1 MSVRLRERSSAA
13 GVLPGRE
20 ENGEILEDEIVNVK
34 AKSSHGW
41 DMMGFWTWV
50 EVSAFYAD
58 RPLLPPPGEG
68 RQCIWGLWCS
78 T

>member
-1 MSVRLRERSSAA
+1 MSVRLWERSSAA
-13 GVLPGRE
+13 GVLPRRE
-20 ENGEILEDEIVNVK
+20 ENWEILEDEIINVK

-41 DMMGFWTWV
+41 DMMGFCTWV

-58 RPLLPPPGEG
+58 RPVLSLPGEG
-68 RQCIWGLWCS
+68 RQCIQGLWCS